1 MKCPKCKNKTETK
14 DSRLQ
19 SDNSVRRRRVCR
31 VCGHTVRTTE
41 IEIENNF
48 LTGSMYLI
56 RKANAQKKYT
66 KPQKKILKKRQETVD
81 FDKMTDEELE
91 AWIYNDNEI

>member
-1 MKCPKCKNKTETK
+1 M
-14 DSRLQ
+14 
-19 SDNSVRRRRVCR
+19 
-31 VCGHTVRTTE
+31 H
-41 IEIENNF
+41 
-48 LTGSMYLI
+48 LI

-81 FDKMTDEELE
+81 FDQMTDEELE

>member
-1 MKCPKCKNKTETK
+1 MKCPKCNNKTETK

-19 SDNSVRRRRVCR
+19 ADNTIRRRRVCR

-41 IEIENNF
+41 VENSANF
-48 LTGSMYLI
+48 LTGTIL
-56 RKANAQKKYT
+56 RPKPKKKYS
-66 KPQKKILKKRQETVD
+66 KPQKKVLRKRQETVD
-81 FDKMTDEELE
+81 FDAMTDEELE